1 MSKPT
6 IVTAS
11 VLLAAGL
18 ASAQPAPQKLTVGVF
33 APSVELGTAQQRLG
47 YAQSLAK
54 AIEQATGIKTEA
66 QVYANVGALEGDKV
80 DFAVLDAPCVATH
93 GGWRLLANAQI
104 GGATTRPYALFS
116 SAGADMQA
124 LRGKKLA
131 YVQTGCNDAGFVD
144 NAMLE
149 SEVDA
154 SFFAGRA
161 GKADLTAALAEVVSY
176 KAAQAVFAPA
186 SAGKGLTKVF
196 DTGAVP
202 TPGFVHLGSKL
213 PADLVD
219 KVGAA
224 VVGFGGGGAIGGWA
238 KASRGEYQALAA
250 RLGKLSKAGILAAP
264 DPVRLDAK
272 DVLIEPP
279 TLKDTALVDVRH
291 HFVRPADARLE

>member
-1 MSKPT
+1 MIKPT
-6 IVTAS
+6 IITSILVG
-11 VLLAAGL
+11 VGV

-33 APSVELGTAQQRLG
+33 APSVELGTAQQRLA

-54 AIEQATGIKTEA
+54 AIEQATRIKTEA
-66 QVYANVGALEGDKV
+66 QVYANVGALEGAKV
-80 DFAVLDAPCVATH
+80 DFAVLDATCVATH
-93 GGWRLLANAQI
+93 AGWRLLANAQI

-116 SAGADMQA
+116 SAGPDMQA
-124 LRGKKLA
+124 LRGKQLA
-131 YVQTGCNDAGFVD
+131 YIQTGCNDAGFID

-161 GKADLTAALAEVVSY
+161 GKADLTAAVAEVVSY

-196 DTGAVP
+196 DTGSVP
-202 TPGFVHLGSKL
+202 TPGFVHLASKL
-213 PADLVD
+213 PTELVD

-224 VVGFGGGGAIGGWA
+224 VVGFGGAGAISGWS
-238 KASRGEYQALAA
+238 KASRAEYQALAS
-250 RLGKLSKAGILAAP
+250 RLGKLGKAGVLATP
-264 DPVRLDAK
+264 EPVHLDAK
-272 DVLIEPP
+272 DVLIEPT

-291 HFVRPADARLE
+291 HFVRPADSRLE